1 MKPMKSKAQERREI
15 QQQIEAYLQGGGAVE
30 AVAPGVSGRE
40 AGSYKLPQVSF
51 SQPPATRTPLLEEIR
66 AIEARRRRSPAPA
79 KRMAPARPRRVLIR
93 DDFGEPLRW
102 GWTDS

>member
-15 QQQIEAYLQGGGAVE
+15 QQQIDAYLQRGGAVE
-30 AVAPGVSGRE
+30 SVAAGVSGRE

-51 SQPPATRTPLLEEIR
+51 SQAPATRTPLVEEIR
-66 AIEARRRRSPAPA
+66 AIEARRRQSRSPAP
-79 KRMAPARPRRVLIR
+79 RMAPPRPRRVLIR

-102 GWTDS
+102 SWSES